1 MKIEETGKDLQIK
14 NNPNRILVYR
24 NKWYEQTERW
34 ENNHIT
40 KRFSNRDGTS
50 HLDKILEAADDD
62 DDFSVIFK

>member
-1 MKIEETGKDLQIK
+1 MEMQLM
-14 NNPNRILVYR
+14 YR
-24 NKWYEQTERW
+24 SCYQGNLACEQTERW